1 MQPKILVD
9 YLTFTVGA
17 RCYLEQWGEDVDGLE
32 YLADTDVLTSLC
44 HDWHFGNLQLMARKG
59 WYGYMYAYV
68 GGGITLAW
76 GGCDTVLIQLS
87 GQGCRLYE
95 TLYPD
100 LDWLTLIQ
108 QIRAYKVHNIS
119 RLDIACDTFGQLSMD
134 NLIKYTFAGR
144 YVSRFRDYLVSIG
157 TKERSIIFGAPSSRM
172 RLRIYDKTMER
183 LRAGRSAEDV
193 PDNWIRLEYQLRDA
207 AADSFISAWMDTGSI
222 SAAYFG
228 IMSNQLRYVKSKDED
243 NPQRSVMTTWWS
255 KFLGYADK
263 IPMAYKGGLDYN
275 LDNLT
280 KYVFDQA
287 GSSIRT
293 WLEIMDYDMD
303 KFARMV
309 NNRNLNIRQQLLLD
323 QLNVEVSSN

>member
-9 YLTFTVGA
+9 YLTCTIGA
-17 RCYLEQWGEDVDGLE
+17 RCLLDQWGFDEEGME
-32 YLADTDVLTSLC
+32 YLADADVLTYFC
-44 HDWHFGNLQLMARKG
+44 RDWHFGDLQFTARKG
-59 WYGYMYAYV
+59 LYGYMMAYV
-68 GGGITLAW
+68 CGGITIAW
-76 GGCDTVLIQLS
+76 GGCDTVLLQMS

-95 TLYPD
+95 SLRPD
-100 LDWLTLIQ
+100 LDWLALIQ
-108 QIRAYKVHNIS
+108 QIQAYKVHNVS

-134 NLIKYTFAGR
+134 KLINYTFAQR

-183 LRAGRSAEDV
+183 LRAGRSVKEV
-193 PDNWIRLEYQLRDA
+193 PENWVRLEYQLRDD
-207 AADSFISAWMDTGSI
+207 AADSFISAWRSTGSI

-228 IMSNQLRYVKSKDED
+228 IMSNQLRYVKSRDED
-243 NPQRSVMTTWWS
+243 NPQRSIMTTWWA

-323 QLNVEVSSN
+323 QLNVEISSN

>member
-59 WYGYMYAYV
+59 LYGYMYAYV

-119 RLDIACDTFGQLSMD
+119 RLDIACDTFGQL
-134 NLIKYTFAGR
+134 
-144 YVSRFRDYLVSIG
+144 
-157 TKERSIIFGAPSSRM
+157 
-172 RLRIYDKTMER
+172 
-183 LRAGRSAEDV
+183 
-193 PDNWIRLEYQLRDA
+193 
-207 AADSFISAWMDTGSI
+207 
-222 SAAYFG
+222 
-228 IMSNQLRYVKSKDED
+228 
-243 NPQRSVMTTWWS
+243 
-255 KFLGYADK
+255 
-263 IPMAYKGGLDYN
+263 
-275 LDNLT
+275 
-280 KYVFDQA
+280 
-287 GSSIRT
+287 
-293 WLEIMDYDMD
+293 
-303 KFARMV
+303 
-309 NNRNLNIRQQLLLD
+309 
-323 QLNVEVSSN
+323 

>member
-9 YLTFTVGA
+9 YLTCTIGA
-17 RCYLEQWGEDVDGLE
+17 RCLLDQWGFDEDGME
-32 YLADTDVLTSLC
+32 YLPDTDVLTYLC
-44 HDWHFGNLQLMARKG
+44 RDWRFGDLQFTARKG
-59 WYGYMYAYV
+59 LYGYLMAYV
-68 GGGITLAW
+68 CGGITVAW
-76 GGCDTVLIQLS
+76 GGCDTVLLQMS

-95 TLYPD
+95 SLRPD
-100 LDWLTLIQ
+100 LDWLALIK
-108 QIRAYKVHNIS
+108 QIRGYKVHNIS

-134 NLIKYTFAGR
+134 KLISYTFSGR

-183 LRAGRSAEDV
+183 LRAGRSVKEV
-193 PDNWIRLEYQLRDA
+193 PENWVRLEYQLRDA

-228 IMSNQLRYVKSKDED
+228 IMANQLRYVKSRDED
-243 NPQRSVMTTWWS
+243 NPQRSVMTTWWA
-255 KFLGYADK
+255 KFLGWADK